1 MNRNSQ
7 AFNNSQFIYRPFKW
21 EDLSQLKILQN
32 HLFPVQYFD
41 NFYKRLLNES
51 FVTVLVWYKCATQI
65 DNDKNRL
72 IVDGKFNINNDDNN
86 MIESSGSCDDL
97 QIEFR
102 ESLINDC
109 SSSSSSSGG
118 GGACNNEKQDEFIN
132 SKYELIGVAT
142 GRVTKDQGICSLF
155 YQNYDGYLMTFG
167 VKEQFRSKGIGS
179 ELLNNICKLFYK
191 RGCDKVY
198 LHVKKGNNSAYMFY
212 IKNGFILDDEIVN
225 YYKIE
230 NIRYN
235 ALGMSKDLRPKERR
249 SNWHSF
255 ISLLKQNQN
264 IDDDDEDE
272 YEIDIR
278 DNNNLITRVP
288 NGNDHQ
294 MNNRKRFNFIF
305 ILIIFIF
312 LIVSL
317 TLVAIN
323 NNNNNN
329 NKIIQ

>member
-51 FVTVLVWYKCATQI
+51 FVTVLVWCKCATQI
-65 DNDKNRL
+65 ENDKNRL
-72 IVDGKFNINNDDNN
+72 IVDVKFNNDDN
-86 MIESSGSCDDL
+86 MIESSGSSDDL
-97 QIEFR
+97 QIEFK

-109 SSSSSSSGG
+109 SSGTG
-118 GGACNNEKQDEFIN
+118 EKQEEFIN

-142 GRVTKDQGICSLF
+142 GKITKDQGICSLF

-212 IKNGFILDDEIVN
+212 IKNGFILDDEHVN

-235 ALGMSKDLRPKERR
+235 ALGMSKDLRPKETR

-264 IDDDDEDE
+264 IDDDDDE
-272 YEIDIR
+272 YDIDNHEVNIR
-278 DNNNLITRVP
+278 DNNNNNNNNINNNNLITRIP
-288 NGNDHQ
+288 NGNDQ
-294 MNNRKRFNFIF
+294 MYNRKRFNFIF

-317 TLVAIN
+317 TLIAIN
-323 NNNNNN
+323 NNNNNE

>member
-1 MNRNSQ
+1 MNNRNSHY
-7 AFNNSQFIYRPFKW
+7 IYRPFKW

-51 FVTVLVWYKCATQI
+51 FVTVLVWHKCFTQI
-65 DNDKNRL
+65 DNEKNRL
-72 IVDGKFNINNDDNN
+72 LVDGKFNDNN
-86 MIESSGSCDDL
+86 MIGSSSSSSDDL

-102 ESLINDC
+102 ESLTSDC
-109 SSSSSSSGG
+109 DGSSGG
-118 GGACNNEKQDEFIN
+118 NNETKQEEFIN
-132 SKYELIGVAT
+132 TKYELVGVAT
-142 GRVTKDQGICSLF
+142 GRITKDQGICSLF

-167 VKEQFRSKGIGS
+167 IKEQYRSKGIGS

-198 LHVKKGNNSAYMFY
+198 LHVKKGNSSAYMFY
-212 IKNGFILDDEIVN
+212 LKNGFILDDEIVN
-225 YYKIE
+225 YY
-230 NIRYN
+230 NIGNKRYN

-255 ISLLKQNQN
+255 ISLLKQNQS

-272 YEIDIR
+272 NGFNEINSHQVNIR
-278 DNNNLITRVP
+278 DNLITGL

-294 MNNRKRFNFIF
+294 VNRKRFNFIF

-312 LIVSL
+312 LIITFSL
-317 TLVAIN
+317 IAIN
-323 NNNNNN
+323 NNNNYNKE

>member
-51 FVTVLVWYKCATQI
+51 FVTVLVWYKCSTQI
-65 DNDKNRL
+65 DNEKNRL
-72 IVDGKFNINNDDNN
+72 MVDGKFNNNNNDDN
-86 MIESSGSCDDL
+86 MIESSGNL

-109 SSSSSSSGG
+109 SGSVG
-118 GGACNNEKQDEFIN
+118 NKEKQEEFIN

-142 GRVTKDQGICSLF
+142 GRITKDQGICSLF
-155 YQNYDGYLMTFG
+155 YQTYDGYLMTFG
-167 VKEQFRSKGIGS
+167 IKEQFRSKGIGS
-179 ELLNNICKLFYK
+179 ELLNSICKLFYK

-225 YYKIE
+225 YYKID

-235 ALGMSKDLRPKERR
+235 ALSMSKDLRPKERR
-249 SNWHSF
+249 SNWHS
-255 ISLLKQNQN
+255 ILSLLKQNQN
-264 IDDDDEDE
+264 IDDDDEYD
-272 YEIDIR
+272 EIDSHEVNIR
-278 DNNNLITRVP
+278 DNLITSG
-288 NGNDHQ
+288 GNDQ
-294 MNNRKRFNFIF
+294 LDRKRFNFIF

-312 LIVSL
+312 LVVSL
-317 TLVAIN
+317 SLIAINYN
-323 NNNNNN
+323 NNNNA

>member
-1 MNRNSQ
+1 MNRNNQS
-7 AFNNSQFIYRPFKW
+7 FNNNQFLYRPFKW

-51 FVTVLVWYKCATQI
+51 FVTVLVWYKPVTHI
-65 DNDKNRL
+65 DNEKNRVM
-72 IVDGKFNINNDDNN
+72 IDGKYNVNNDDI
-86 MIESSGSCDDL
+86 MIDSGSSDGL

-102 ESLINDC
+102 EPLNNGC
-109 SSSSSSSGG
+109 SSVGG
-118 GGACNNEKQDEFIN
+118 GGGGGEEFIN

-142 GRVTKDQGICSLF
+142 GRITKDQGICSLF
-155 YQNYDGYLMTFG
+155 YQNYDSYLMTFG
-167 VKEQFRSKGIGS
+167 IKEQFRSKGVGS

-198 LHVKKGNNSAYMFY
+198 LHVKKGNNGAYMFY
-212 IKNGFILDDEIVN
+212 IKNGFMLDDEIVN
-225 YYKIE
+225 YYKID

-235 ALGMSKDLRPKERR
+235 ALSMSKDLRPKERR

-255 ISLLKQNQN
+255 VSLLKQNQN
-264 IDDDDEDE
+264 LDDDDEYDE
-272 YEIDIR
+272 INNSHEVNIR
-278 DNNNLITRVP
+278 DNLITGF
-288 NGNDHQ
+288 NGNDQ
-294 MNNRKRFNFIF
+294 LLNRKRFNFIF

-312 LIVSL
+312 LIISL
-317 TLVAIN
+317 SLIAIN
-323 NNNNNN
+323 NNNYNE